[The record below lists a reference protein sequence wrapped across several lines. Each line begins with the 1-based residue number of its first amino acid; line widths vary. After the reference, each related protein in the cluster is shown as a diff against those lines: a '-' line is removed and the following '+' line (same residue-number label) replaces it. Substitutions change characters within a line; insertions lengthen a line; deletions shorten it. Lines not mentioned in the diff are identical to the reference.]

1 MSAVKNLIAFYES
14 LATRE
19 STKPA
24 KINKKGD
31 NTTKLVELYDSQAMA
46 NIEKRTAYDSF
57 KASRRATKVG
67 ARQINAQV
75 VVSLDQPILVE
86 CRDVVEMDNPPEQ
99 TRSGCK
105 DRELVNEIVCSD
117 TIVVKPCKKRVSF
130 DMALKKVH
138 VYEKVEWV
146 D

>member
-1 MSAVKNLIAFYES
+1 MFVVKNLIAFYES

-24 KINKKGD
+24 KINKRGD

-46 NIEKRTAYDSF
+46 NIKKGTAYDSF
-57 KASRRATKVG
+57 KAGRRTTKVG
-67 ARQINAQV
+67 ARQIDAHV
-75 VVSLDQPILVE
+75 VVSLDQPMLVE
-86 CRDVVEMDNPPEQ
+86 CRDAVEIDNPPEQ
-99 TRSGCK
+99 MRSGCK
-105 DRELVNEIVCSD
+105 DRELVKEIVCSD
-117 TIVVKPCKKRVSF
+117 TIAVKPCKKRVNF
-130 DMALKKVH
+130 DIALNKVH